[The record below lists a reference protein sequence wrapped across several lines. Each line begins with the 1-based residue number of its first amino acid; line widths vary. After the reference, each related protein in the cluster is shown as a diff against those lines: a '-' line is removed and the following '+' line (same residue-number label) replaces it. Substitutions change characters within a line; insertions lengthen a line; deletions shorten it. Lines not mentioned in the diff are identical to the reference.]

1 MSRIISK
8 VQDQGVN
15 ISTNTLQHV
24 LFIRINQML
33 LAVAPKKAEYWH
45 VAIAV
50 MSCHVVQLQGHTNAV
65 GCRIANHTDMQIIRT
80 AQLLKGSYSIRE
92 PSAITL
98 RCERP
103 EYTGC
108 LAKNENWAAEFHW
121 DIITQLCSI
130 YFKLANLETVP
141 DVHCTTQRNHTLINL
156 STPGPGGNVFVYLT
170 MF

>member
-1 MSRIISK
+1 MPRIISK

-15 ISTNTLQHV
+15 ISTNTLQKI

-108 LAKNENWAAEFHW
+108 LAKKEKNERQNFTEILLRSCVVYILSWQTWRQSLMYIAQHNA
-121 DIITQLCSI
+121 IT
-130 YFKLANLETVP
+130 
-141 DVHCTTQRNHTLINL
+141 R
-156 STPGPGGNVFVYLT
+156 
-170 MF
+170 